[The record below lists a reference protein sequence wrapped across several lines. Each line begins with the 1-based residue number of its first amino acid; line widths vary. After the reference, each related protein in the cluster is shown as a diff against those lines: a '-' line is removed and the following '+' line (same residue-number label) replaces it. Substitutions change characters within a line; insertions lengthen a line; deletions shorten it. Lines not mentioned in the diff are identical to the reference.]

1 MHRCA
6 QQSCRA
12 RAAPRPRRV
21 PGPKHSA
28 AEELL
33 SPVRH
38 VAHVRRRSCN
48 GIAAVKRVVRPPAQ
62 AAACRTRRLARPA
75 TGLRPRR
82 RARRTKRV
90 PGGAPSQA
98 EDKIVK
104 YYMGAR
110 HPPLRLAH
118 LRYRAREPMRGEGA
132 APPPFSVPY
141 VSYGLGWLQKPTSS
155 RSVGSLTPQ
164 RTELPISIVE
174 QIIEDPIVNLVPGLQ
189 CAR

>member
-38 VAHVRRRSCN
+38 VAHVRRRSFN

-90 PGGAPSQA
+90 PGGASSQA
-98 EDKIVK
+98 EAKIVK
-104 YYMGAR
+104 HYISAR
-110 HPPLRLAH
+110 HPPLHLAH
-118 LRYRAREPMRGEGA
+118 LRYRARKPMRGEGA
-132 APPPFSVPY
+132 APAALSSAQLKALTLCRKIDLCGWPHRGLHFPKSV
-141 VSYGLGWLQKPTSS
+141 VSLPDRS
-155 RSVGSLTPQ
+155 RCMHGEMRST
-164 RTELPISIVE
+164 VE
-174 QIIEDPIVNLVPGLQ
+174 S
-189 CAR
+189 